1 MICSQFW
8 FEHLFFQKVMLIS

>member
-1 MICSQFW
+1 MICSHFW